1 MIQSKLHSPYSVHIN
16 PIFLL
21 FFEYLFATYK
31 NQQRQQAS
39 SLAAV
44 VDCDRKYVPNN
55 VYDSYLRVMME
66 LMSPVSNPAPG
77 VRPGIKLVEPRGV
90 EPLSE
95 SASTRTSPG
104 AVCRLRFPPRHAGKQ
119 AYRFGRVILHDEG
132 NSYLVHVHH

>member
-55 VYDSYLRVMME
+55 VYGSYLRVM
-66 LMSPVSNPAPG
+66 
-77 VRPGIKLVEPRGV
+77 VEPRGV
-90 EPLSE
+90 EPLE
-95 SASTRTSPG
+95 SLGIMR
-104 AVCRLRFPPRHAGKQ
+104 VCGVSCCISCCIILRVG
-119 AYRFGRVILHDEG
+119 
-132 NSYLVHVHH
+132 

>member
-55 VYDSYLRVMME
+55 VYGSYLRVM
-66 LMSPVSNPAPG
+66 
-77 VRPGIKLVEPRGV
+77 VEPRGV

-95 SASTRTSPG
+95 SAFTVTSPG
-104 AVCRLRFPPRHAGKQ
+104 AVCL
-119 AYRFGRVILHDEG
+119 FGIPAAIRRQTGLPFW
-132 NSYLVHVHH
+132 